1 MVDPSDDKLQND
13 IDIPVLIVGGG
24 PTGLLLAHLLS
35 KLRGLYSITLS
46 SASYLHLQV
55 KSLIIER
62 YPTRLS
68 APKAHALS
76 PRTLEI
82 CRQFDLD
89 INKIRKLGSNR
100 DDAYWVNFVTS
111 LSGVYVGSI
120 PYERMDVEVLEDT
133 PAVSFLWI
141 YEM

>member
-1 MVDPSDDKLQND
+1 MVDPSDDKREND
-13 IDIPVLIVGGG
+13 VDIPILIIGGG

-35 KLRGLYSITLS
+35 ELGGQYSLS
-46 SASYLHLQV
+46 LSLNSASHLHRSV

-89 INKIRKLGSNR
+89 VNEIRNLGSSR

-133 PAVSFLWI
+133 PAVRSL
-141 YEM
+141 